1 MTKETFG
8 ARLQRLRS
16 AAGLTQ
22 MQLAERAGIPLT
34 TLRNWEHDRRE
45 PMVRALFK
53 LTEALDLDCRAFQG
67 CTVAGQA
74 KPATATKIRK
84 GRGKS
89 N

>member
-22 MQLAERAGIPLT
+22 AQLAERAGIPLT

-45 PMVRALFK
+45 PMASALFK
-53 LTEALDLDCRAFQG
+53 LANALNVDCRAFQDSI
-67 CTVAGQA
+67 VAAQA
-74 KPATATKIRK
+74 EPPAKKKTRK
-84 GRGKS
+84 SKS
-89 N
+89 